1 VLVFV
6 PGDLLLTSGLYL
18 ENKTLLS
25 NLRFDGDLLVFCKVV
40 LDGCKVF

>member
-1 VLVFV
+1 VLALV

-18 ENKTLLS
+18 ENKTLLV

-40 LDGCKVF
+40 LDGC